1 MRILLMED
9 DAKVMETLVDYL
21 ELAGLEVD
29 CAYNGKQAITRL
41 TEARFDVLVADIMM
55 PGMDGIS
62 VVKQVREQRLTS
74 APIIFLTARDE
85 LEDKTAAFDAGGD
98 DYLVKPFALEELLL
112 RIRALGRRG
121 RLPEAETL
129 QVGPLTYRIESEE
142 LSCHADLLR
151 VTPLQKKM
159 LILLMQR
166 APAVV
171 PREDVESVLWPEED
185 PPRDALRSH
194 VYALRTAL
202 SKVGEGAMLQT
213 LHGKGYQLVCD

>member
-9 DAKVMETLVDYL
+9 DANVMETLVDYL
-21 ELAGLEVD
+21 ALAGLEVD
-29 CAYNGKQAITRL
+29 CAYNGKQALTRL
-41 TEARFDVLVADIMM
+41 AEARFDVVVADIMM
-55 PGMDGIS
+55 PGLDGITA
-62 VVKQVREQRLTS
+62 VKQMRKQRLTS
-74 APIIFLTARDE
+74 APVIFLTARDA

-98 DYLVKPFALEELLL
+98 DYLVKPFALKELLL

-121 RLPEAETL
+121 RLADAETL

-142 LSCHADLLR
+142 VSCHADVLR
-151 VTPLQKKM
+151 LTPLQKKI
-159 LILLMQR
+159 LFLLMQR

-171 PREDVESVLWPEED
+171 PREDVESALWPGED

-202 SKVGEGAMLQT
+202 NKAGAGAILQT
-213 LHGKGYQLVCD
+213 LHGKGYRLVSG